1 MTIDL
6 TGFGGYAIIILII
19 VAIAIIYTIIHR
31 HNINKFAS
39 NVERSQMEEAQRKR
53 RIAAEAERKKTEA
66 LTAKTNEAIIPE
78 ITIYSTYDGKQLAYH
93 YNDVQLTTSG
103 VSPTRIIPGNPLT
116 LKDMGNV
123 INVYQED
130 TLLLGSLPE
139 NRLAGM
145 VRDWNKANNPY
156 IAYLSY
162 CSSDGNSIQIALAF
176 YEDKLAKFLER
187 NRDAINMKLSGKPDE
202 LATITTGSECVVDYD
217 IDKDKYFVLLD
228 GYIIGVLPAAAKK
241 YASEH
246 DIEPED
252 LTVIISDV
260 EYDNE
265 RDRDVIFV
273 YIAD

>member
-1 MTIDL
+1 MIINL
-6 TGFGGYAIIILII
+6 TGFAGYAIIILII
-19 VAIAIIYTIIHR
+19 AAIAIIYTVIHR

-39 NVERSQMEEAQRKR
+39 NVERSQMEEAQRNR
-53 RIAAEAERKKTEA
+53 RIAAEAERKKAETHIVN
-66 LTAKTNEAIIPE
+66 TNEAIIPE

-93 YNDVQLTTSG
+93 YNDVQLITSG
-103 VSPTRIIPGNPLT
+103 VSPSRIIPGTPLT
-116 LKDMGNV
+116 LKDMDDV
-123 INVYQED
+123 INVYQGD
-130 TLLLGSLPE
+130 LFLLGSLPE

-162 CSSDGNSIQIALAF
+162 CSSDGKNIQIALAF
-176 YEDKLAKFLER
+176 YEDKLTKFLER
-187 NRDAINMKLSGKPDE
+187 NRDAINVKLSGKPDE
-202 LATITTGSECVVDYD
+202 LATITVGSECVVDYD
-217 IDKDKYFVLLD
+217 IEKDKYFALLD

-252 LTVIISDV
+252 LTVLVSNV

-265 RDRDVIFV
+265 RDRDIISV